1 MEAKC
6 RWTSGLATG
15 RADVAGAPAHLEF
28 GREAEMGS
36 GCTDW
41 LGDGFCSLSDS
52 MDIGFLYTESRTEMW
67 QVLGD
72 LFSGCVSLCSRVC
85 L

>member
-1 MEAKC
+1 M
-6 RWTSGLATG
+6 ATG
-15 RADVAGAPAHLEF
+15 RAVVAGAPFHLEF
-28 GREAEMGS
+28 GREVEMRS
-36 GCTDW
+36 GCTSW
-41 LGDGFCSLSDS
+41 LGDGFSSPHQTPW
-52 MDIGFLYTESRTEMW
+52 FLYSESRTEMW